1 MESFIIW
8 TTVIV
13 LGTALVV
20 GYVRRFARSNTTATA
35 QHGEAVASGTDRPP
49 TQHPQIDDVACIGCG
64 ACVDACPEGDVLA
77 VANGRAVLVN
87 GMRCVGHG
95 LCAEA
100 CPVGAL
106 QVGLGDTSAR
116 TDLPLL
122 DDGNQTSVPGLY
134 VAGELSG
141 FALIRNAVQQGCH
154 VADRVAKSLRGEG
167 SGDGGDAD
175 LIVVGAGPAGLSAA
189 LRAREHGIS
198 VIVLDA
204 EEAGGTILQ
213 YPRRKLVMTR
223 PVDIPLYGRLEREQ
237 YEKEELLEIWQ
248 DIPRRFDLDLRPGH
262 RVTGVEPV
270 AGGLVVHVGERTL
283 RARRVLL
290 AMGRRGNP
298 RRLGVPGEDLPK
310 VAYRLLDAASYE
322 NRDVLVVGGGDS
334 AIEAAVALAFQGS
347 NRVALSYRRPDFVR
361 IRARNEERI
370 RPLLASGAIRGL
382 FESQV
387 TAITERAVRLDV
399 KGETVEIPNDDVFI
413 FAGGEP
419 PFAMMRKIGIAFG
432 GERAA

>member
-1 MESFIIW
+1 MESFLIW
-8 TTVIV
+8 ATVIV
-13 LGTALVV
+13 LGVALVV
-20 GYVRRFARSNTTATA
+20 GYVRRFASSNVTAKV
-35 QHGEAVASGTDRPP
+35 QRDEAVASGTDRPP

-77 VANGRAVLVN
+77 VAGGRAVIVN

-106 QVGLGDTSAR
+106 QIGLGDTSAR

-122 DDGNQTSVPGLY
+122 DEANQTSVPGLY

-141 FALIRNAVQQGCH
+141 FALIRNAVQQGC
-154 VADRVAKSLRGEG
+154 RVAERVAESLRSEPADG
-167 SGDGGDAD
+167 SHDAD
-175 LIVVGAGPAGLSAA
+175 FVIVGAGPAGLAAA
-189 LRAREHGIS
+189 LRAKELGVS
-198 VIVLDA
+198 VLVLDA
-204 EEAGGTILQ
+204 EQAGGTILQ
-213 YPRRKLVMTR
+213 YPRRKLVLTR
-223 PVDIPLYGRLEREQ
+223 PVDIPLYGRLERDQ

-248 DIPRRFDLDLRPGH
+248 EIPGRFSIDLRPGH
-262 RVTGVEPV
+262 RMTDVRQGP
-270 AGGLVVHVGERTL
+270 GGLEVLVGERAF

-310 VAYRLLDAASYE
+310 VAYRLIDAGSYE

-334 AIEAAVALAFQGS
+334 AVEAAIALSVHGS
-347 NRVALSYRRPDFVR
+347 NRVTLSYRRSGLVR
-361 IRARNEERI
+361 IRSRNAARI
-370 RPLLASGAIRGL
+370 QPLLDSGGVRGL
-382 FESQV
+382 FESRV
-387 TAITERAVRLDV
+387 LEIRKGDVRLDA
-399 KGETVEIPNDDVFI
+399 KGRELALPNDDVFV

-419 PFAMMRKIGIAFG
+419 PFEMMRKIGIAFG